1 MQKVIKYTLRKWIL
15 LWKWVTFD
23 CLSPATNLFTLG
35 AYFKIFLRDF
45 KICFKIWRFV
55 SWQKKTKK
63 KTTIKKNSSSEISW
77 FYNIYMNLLILVT
90 FSFHLALCLNL
101 WISTCSSILYDA
113 VASSFSVVLSVSS
126 ILNNITRKK
135 RTLVICSGVF
145 NGFISLPNN
154 IYLIL
159 CNF

>member
-1 MQKVIKYTLRKWIL
+1 MNFAMKMSHIWLSFSCRKPLYFRCIL
-15 LWKWVTFD
+15 QNIFERFED
-23 CLSPATNLFTLG
+23 LFEDL
-35 AYFKIFLRDF
+35 
-45 KICFKIWRFV
+45 KICFMA
-55 SWQKKTKK
+55 KKKQKK